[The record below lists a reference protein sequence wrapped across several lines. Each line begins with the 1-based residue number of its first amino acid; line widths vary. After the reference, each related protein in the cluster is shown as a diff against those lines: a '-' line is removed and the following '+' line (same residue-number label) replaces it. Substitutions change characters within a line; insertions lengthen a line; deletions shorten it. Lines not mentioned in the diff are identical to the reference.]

1 MYLIDGNKNELDT
14 NQETIF
20 EQNDRLVGK
29 CRLKQRD
36 KKQSENTYNRVR
48 AIVLIDENI

>member
-29 CRLKQRD
+29 CRLK
-36 KKQSENTYNRVR
+36 NRETR
-48 AIVLIDENI
+48 SSLKIHITE